1 MGEIAAIVGCSVRTI
16 HRKLAAESLSI
27 RGSYTAISDSDL
39 DAAVMEINHEFPR
52 HGYRLVEGH
61 LQSRAIKVPR
71 YRVRSSLVRVDPQ
84 GVSLRWSYT
93 VQRRRY
99 HVHGPNALWHIDGL
113 HALIR
118 WKIVVHGGEFL
129 IQCQLVV

>member
-1 MGEIAAIVGCSVRTI
+1 
-16 HRKLAAESLSI
+16 
-27 RGSYTAISDSDL
+27 
-39 DAAVMEINHEFPR
+39 MEINHEFPR

-61 LQSRAIKVPR
+61 MQSRAIKVPR

-84 GVSLRWSYT
+84 GVSLRWSYA
-93 VQRRRY
+93 VQRRY

-129 IQCQLVV
+129 IHRQLLV